1 MESGNK
7 KHRYSYSGGIKALE
21 ESKHGRA
28 TAFKRYGKPEH
39 YTGAPRPKDESGP
52 QFRGDQRS
60 DKNFNDVSE
69 KSWLR
74 GAGESGKPKR

>member
-1 MESGNK
+1 MEIGNR

-28 TAFKRYGKPEH
+28 QAFSRYGKPKH
-39 YTGAPRPKDESGP
+39 YEGAPQPKNESGP
-52 QFRGDQRS
+52 QFRESQRS
-60 DKNFNDVSE
+60 DKSFNDVSE